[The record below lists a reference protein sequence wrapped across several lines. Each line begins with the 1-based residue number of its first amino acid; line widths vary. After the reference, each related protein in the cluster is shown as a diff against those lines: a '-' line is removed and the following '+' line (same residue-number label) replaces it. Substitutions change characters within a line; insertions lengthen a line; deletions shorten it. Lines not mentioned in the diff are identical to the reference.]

1 MGTIDQEI
9 AAFINDGQTK
19 EQAQELYESL
29 NNINDYENCKW
40 GYTFLNASSIY
51 DNVSFN
57 FSGTSLLP
65 VPLPV
70 PLPVSRSVQSYIT
83 NCLTKSKLV
92 KTLISTLLWRSF
104 TAT

>member
-1 MGTIDQEI
+1 MGTINEEI

-19 EQAQELYESL
+19 EQDQTLAEARELYESL

-57 FSGTSLLP
+57 FSGTVLHP
-65 VPLPV
+65 VPL
-70 PLPVSRSVQSYIT
+70 RFYFQF
-83 NCLTKSKLV
+83 NLT
-92 KTLISTLLWRSF
+92 
-104 TAT
+104 